1 MAKPI
6 PSPLY
11 EKIPQKNTL
20 HRALD
25 LTIFFLL
32 LSLLAYRLL
41 SLKNNGFTWLL
52 AFLCESWFTFIWILN
67 VSTKWNPVSY
77 KTYPERL
84 LQCYRVDEL
93 PPVDMFVTTAD
104 PMLEPPIITV
114 NTVLS
119 LLAVDYPANKLSCYV
134 SDDGASPL
142 TFYAL
147 LEASKFAKLWV
158 PFCKKY
164 GIQTRA
170 PFRYISR
177 ELLPSH
183 DNSTEFLQ
191 EYRKIMGEYEELR
204 RRIEDATL
212 KSISYEFSTADFVAF
227 SNIKKGSHPTIIKV
241 ILENKESRS
250 DGLPHLVYVSREKD
264 PKHPHH
270 YKAGA
275 MNVLT
280 RVSGAMTNAPFMLN
294 VDCDMYA
301 NNPLIFHHAM
311 CLLLGS
317 KNEQDCGFVQSPQCF
332 YDGLKDDPFGNQ
344 LVVLYKY
351 LGSGIAGLQGPT
363 YSGTGCF
370 HRRKVIYG
378 LWPDGRM
385 EIKGRSGKL
394 TDERIQKT
402 FGNSKE
408 FTTTAARLL
417 SGLSGISHCPY
428 DLLNRVEAA
437 QEVATCSY
445 EYGTSWGT
453 KAHGMRVVEL
463 DFLGIDRLVKST
475 CKSQIGWLYGTT
487 TEDVLTG
494 MRIHARG
501 WKSTDCR
508 PDPPAFLGCAPSGGP
523 AALTQ
528 QKRWATGFLEILF
541 SKNSPFIAS
550 FTAKLQFRQCLA
562 YVWLISWALRSIP
575 ELCYLALP
583 AYCIMAGS
591 HFLPK
596 VQEPAVL
603 IPISLFVSYNFYNL
617 FEYYGAGFSIRAC
630 WNNLRMGRITAVTAW
645 LFGFFSVILK
655 LLGLSETVFEVTKK
669 DQSTTPGEGSD
680 NDAGRFTFDGSLIF
694 VPATTLLLVHLMAL
708 FTALLGL
715 FDHVGI
721 ESRIGEI
728 ICSVWVVLCFS
739 PFLEGLFGKGKY
751 GIPTSSISNLLFTI
765 AVAAAAP

>member
-41 SLKNNGFTWLL
+41 SLKNNGFTWLV

-67 VSTKWNPVSY
+67 FSSKWNPVSY
-77 KTYPERL
+77 KTNPERL

-170 PFRYISR
+170 PFRYFSR

-191 EYRKIMGEYEELR
+191 EYRKIMDEYEELS
-204 RRIEDATL
+204 RRIEDTTL

-250 DGLPHLVYVSREKD
+250 DGLPHLVYLSREKD

-351 LGSGIAGLQGPT
+351 LGSGIVGLQGPT
-363 YSGTGCF
+363 YTGTGCF

-394 TDERIQKT
+394 TDKRIQKT

-408 FTTTAARLL
+408 FTTTAARIL

-453 KAHGMRVVEL
+453 K
-463 DFLGIDRLVKST
+463 
-475 CKSQIGWLYGTT
+475 IGWLYGTT

-501 WKSTDCR
+501 WKSTECR

-528 QKRWATGFLEILF
+528 QKRWATGLLEILF
-541 SKNSPFIAS
+541 SKNSPFIAA

-562 YVWLISWALRSIP
+562 YVWLTSWALRSIP

-603 IPISLFVSYNFYNL
+603 IPISLFVSYNFYTL

-630 WNNLRMGRITAVTAW
+630 WNNLRMGRITTVTAW

-680 NDAGRFTFDGSLIF
+680 KDTGRFTFDGSLIF

-708 FTALLGL
+708 VTALLGL

-739 PFLEGLFGKGKY
+739 PFLKGLFGKGKY
-751 GIPTSSISNLLFTI
+751 GIPASTINKSVALALLFLACTI
-765 AVAAAAP
+765 TVRK

>member
-1 MAKPI
+1 MAKSI

-41 SLKNNGFTWLL
+41 SHKNNGLTWLV
-52 AFLCESWFTFIWILN
+52 AFLCESWFTFLWVLN
-67 VSTKWNPVSY
+67 LSSKWNPVSY

-84 LQCYRVDEL
+84 LQCHRVDEL

-104 PMLEPPIITV
+104 PILEPPIITV

-170 PFRYISR
+170 PFRYFSS
-177 ELLPSH
+177 ELVSSH
-183 DNSTEFLQ
+183 DNSMDFLK
-191 EYRKIMGEYEELR
+191 EYRKIKEGYEELGR
-204 RRIEDATL
+204 KIEDATL
-212 KSISYEFSTADFVAF
+212 KPMPYELSTADFVAF
-227 SNIKKGSHPTIIKV
+227 SNLEKRNHPTIIKV

-250 DGLPHLVYVSREKD
+250 DGLPHLVYVSREKH

-294 VDCDMYA
+294 LDCDMYA
-301 NNPLIFHHAM
+301 NNPQIFHHLM

-317 KNEQDCGFVQSPQCF
+317 KNEQDCGFVQTPQSF
-332 YDGLKDDPFGNQ
+332 YDGLRDDPFGNQ
-344 LVVLYKY
+344 LGVLYKY
-351 LGSGIAGLQGPT
+351 VVSGIAGLQGPT

-394 TDERIQKT
+394 TDERLEKA

-408 FTTTAARLL
+408 FTKTAARIL
-417 SGLSGISHCPY
+417 SGLSWISDCPY
-428 DLLNRVEAA
+428 DLSNRVEAA
-437 QEVATCSY
+437 HQIASCSY

-453 KAHGMRVVEL
+453 K
-463 DFLGIDRLVKST
+463 
-475 CKSQIGWLYGTT
+475 IGWLYGTT
-487 TEDVLTG
+487 TEDILTG

-508 PDPPAFLGCAPSGGP
+508 PDPPAFLG
-523 AALTQ
+523 
-528 QKRWATGFLEILF
+528 
-541 SKNSPFIAS
+541 KNSPFIVT

-562 YVWLISWALRSIP
+562 YMWIISWGLRPIP

-596 VQEPAVL
+596 VQEPAVS
-603 IPISLFVSYNFYNL
+603 IPISLFVSYNFHTL
-617 FEYYGAGFSIRAC
+617 LEYWGAGYSIRAC
-630 WNNLRMGRITAVTAW
+630 WNNLRMWRITAVTAW
-645 LFGFFSVILK
+645 LFGFLSVILK

-669 DQSTTPGEGSD
+669 EQSTTPVEGSD
-680 NDAGRFTFDGSLIF
+680 KDAGRFTFDGSLIF

-708 FTALLGL
+708 VTALLGL

-739 PFLEGLFGKGKY
+739 PFLKGLFGKGKY
-751 GIPTSSISNLLFTI
+751 GIPTSTICKSAALAFLFLACTI
-765 AVAAAAP
+765 TVRK

>member
-6 PSPLY
+6 SSPLH
-11 EKIPQKNTL
+11 EKFPQKNTF

-170 PFRYISR
+170 PFRYFSR

-191 EYRKIMGEYEELR
+191 EYRKIMDEYEELR
-204 RRIEDATL
+204 RRIEHATL
-212 KSISYEFSTADFVAF
+212 KSISHELSTADFVAF

-301 NNPLIFHHAM
+301 NNPQIFHHAM

-363 YSGTGCF
+363 YIGTGCF

-385 EIKGRSGKL
+385 EIKGRSGMQSIYFITIFYFLVGKL

-408 FTTTAARLL
+408 FTKTAARIL

-453 KAHGMRVVEL
+453 K
-463 DFLGIDRLVKST
+463 
-475 CKSQIGWLYGTT
+475 IGCLYGST

-494 MRIHARG
+494 MRIQARG

-528 QKRWATGFLEILF
+528 QKRWATGLLEILF
-541 SKNSPFIAS
+541 SKNSPFIAA

-562 YVWLISWALRSIP
+562 YLWFISWALRSIP

-603 IPISLFVSYNFYNL
+603 IPISLFVSYNFYTL

-680 NDAGRFTFDGSLIF
+680 KDAGRFTFDGSLIF

-708 FTALLGL
+708 VTALLGL

-739 PFLEGLFGKGKY
+739 PFLKGLFGKGKY
-751 GIPTSSISNLLFTI
+751 GIPTSSISKSVALALLFLACTTT
-765 AVAAAAP
+765 VRK